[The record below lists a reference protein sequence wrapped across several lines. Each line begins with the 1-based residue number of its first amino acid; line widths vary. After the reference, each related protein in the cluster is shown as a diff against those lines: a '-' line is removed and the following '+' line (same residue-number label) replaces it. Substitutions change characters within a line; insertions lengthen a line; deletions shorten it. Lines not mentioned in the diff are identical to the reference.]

1 MRRSGISSRVHATK
15 VAATKVA
22 ATNLPFSPRHSQSR
36 VDTLSVTSRLPLLIN
51 RRSSNEHIRSKNH
64 ASMIFALG
72 YVHG

>member
-36 VDTLSVTSRLPLLIN
+36 VDTLLRHYVTTFA
-51 RRSSNEHIRSKNH
+51 HKT
-64 ASMIFALG
+64 ALG